1 MILSIPMYRKGDTVA
16 LFMENRIEYIPL
28 WLGLAKVGVVPALIN
43 YNLRGDA
50 LLHCIQIASSVGI
63 ITSKELEP
71 GRPSSTTTCW
81 ATPSSIVSRLRA
93 VLALSPARSWSQVGP
108 HQLQPAG

>member
-1 MILSIPMYRKGDTVA
+1 
-16 LFMENRIEYIPL
+16 MENRIEYIPL

-50 LLHCIQIASSVGI
+50 LVHCVQIASSVAI

-71 GRPSSTTTCW
+71 GTVCTYTYVAQEWNSGSS
-81 ATPSSIVSRLRA
+81 AKFL
-93 VLALSPARSWSQVGP
+93 
-108 HQLQPAG
+108 

>member
-1 MILSIPMYRKGDTVA
+1 MLCRRGDTVA

-50 LLHCIQIASSVGI
+50 LLHCIQIAGSIAV

-71 GRPSSTTTCW
+71 GKDD
-81 ATPSSIVSRLRA
+81 IVLMSK
-93 VLALSPARSWSQVGP
+93 
-108 HQLQPAG
+108 